1 MDIVDPK
8 LEAFLH
14 DLQPSKDPL
23 VLEMEARAA
32 RENFPIIGPLVG
44 RFVHQMALII
54 GARDVFEMGSGFG
67 YSTWWFA
74 QAVGQSGRVVHTEGS
89 AERSAEARKYLE
101 RAHLQ
106 SRVTFEV
113 GDALETIKK
122 YPGPFDIVF
131 IDVDKNGYPQALE
144 LARSRVRAGGL
155 LITDN
160 VLWSGR
166 VLDANSDDAATRGVQ
181 RYDTDV
187 FAAPDLYTTI
197 VPLRDGV
204 AVSLK
209 LGARTPSGSWPQQ
222 RNPSGTYSQ
231 MGGSSSKEDKGKKR

>member
-8 LEAFLH
+8 LEAWLH
-14 DLQPSKDPL
+14 DIQRSKDPVL
-23 VLEMEARAA
+23 LEMEARAEKE
-32 RENFPIIGPLVG
+32 RFPIIGPLVG
-44 RFVHQMALII
+44 RFVHQMALVI

-74 QAVGQSGRVVHTEGS
+74 QAVGQSGRVVHTDGS
-89 AERSAEARKYLE
+89 AQRSAEAKKYLE
-101 RAHLQ
+101 RSHLA

-113 GDALETIKK
+113 GDALESIKK

-131 IDVDKNGYPQALE
+131 IDVDKDGYPQALE

-155 LITDN
+155 ILTDN
-160 VLWSGR
+160 ALWSGR
-166 VLDANSDDAATRGVQ
+166 VLEMGSGDAATRGVQ
-181 RYDTDV
+181 KFDADV
-187 FAAPDLYTTI
+187 FSAPDLFTTI

-209 LGARTPSGSWPQQ
+209 VSGPTKP
-222 RNPSGTYSQ
+222 R
-231 MGGSSSKEDKGKKR
+231 EEGKRKSR